1 LGGVIAWNMT
11 GMRVGVGSFIGGLG
25 LAILIIWLVF
35 RVMNRAGI
43 YGWQT
48 GRSVTRQQARRL
60 DSQAKGFGQKNE
72 DVSRRLIPLGIVLVV
87 VGILIAA
94 V

>member
-1 LGGVIAWNMT
+1 
-11 GMRVGVGSFIGGLG
+11 MRVGVGSLIGGLG
-25 LAILIIWLVF
+25 LAILIFWLVF

-48 GRSVTRQQARRL
+48 GRSVTPEQARGL
-60 DSQAKGFGQKNE
+60 DSNAKGFGQKNE
-72 DVSRRLIPLGIVLVV
+72 EVSRRLIPVGIMLVV

-94 V
+94 A